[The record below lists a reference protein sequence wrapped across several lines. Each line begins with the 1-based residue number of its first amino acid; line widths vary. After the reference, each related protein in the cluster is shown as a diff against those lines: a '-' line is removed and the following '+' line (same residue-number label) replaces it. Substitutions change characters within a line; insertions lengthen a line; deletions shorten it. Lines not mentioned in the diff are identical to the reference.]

1 VFAQEY
7 PLRQPTTRLNFQV
20 STKRKEHLAKRK
32 EQKKDKKDEKVI
44 KRMTKTDGD
53 ELVGKDRVEERM
65 RSEELSFVNFG
76 EQALRPPMIKLS
88 NPLKGIKKSANVL
101 DAK

>member
-1 VFAQEY
+1 
-7 PLRQPTTRLNFQV
+7 
-20 STKRKEHLAKRK
+20 
-32 EQKKDKKDEKVI
+32 
-44 KRMTKTDGD
+44 
-53 ELVGKDRVEERM
+53 LVGKDRVEERM

-88 NPLKGIKKSANVL
+88 NPLKGIKKGANVL